1 MSRIPDYKL
10 RVESL
15 LFIVGFDE
23 QIESIAEELGIIK
36 QASDEL
42 RASQKL
48 AKVLE
53 VRIVMCTERSKT
65 KITGAL

>member
-53 VRIVMCTERSKT
+53 VRIVIYTARS
-65 KITGAL
+65 

>member
-1 MSRIPDYKL
+1 MSRIPAYKL
-10 RVESL
+10 RVEAL

-23 QIESIAEELGIIK
+23 QIELISDELGTIR

-53 VRIVMCTERSKT
+53 V
-65 KITGAL
+65 G